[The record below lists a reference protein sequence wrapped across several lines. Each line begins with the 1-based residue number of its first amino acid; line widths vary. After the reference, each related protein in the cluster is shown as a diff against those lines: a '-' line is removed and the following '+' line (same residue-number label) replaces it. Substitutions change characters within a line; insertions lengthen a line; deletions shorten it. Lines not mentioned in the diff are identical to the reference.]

1 MGKCKPRGEVNA
13 RNVSLETPWQ
23 IYIINSAVKTRLFC
37 CMELGLIRPLETTQI
52 FRLGVM

>member
-1 MGKCKPRGEVNA
+1 MGKCEPRGEINA
-13 RNVSLETPWQ
+13 RKVSLETPWQ

-52 FRLGVM
+52 FRWG